1 MHRLLL
7 VDDDPINLAV
17 LEEIFSETDTLCCT
31 QSGEEALQR
40 AAEFKPDLILLD
52 IMMPHMDGFETCRRF
67 KANPETAEIPVLFL
81 TASTE
86 LKSKLTGFACG
97 GADYITKPFEAEE
110 VIARARTHLNLC
122 DARELIRRHNHELE
136 TLLEERTH
144 DLIQSERHAAF
155 SLLMQG
161 IIHNL
166 KGPLTAVTGLSDFIT
181 SLIESKN
188 DELSGGPT
196 VLPVSESI
204 AFLTKIVGNS
214 QLISGAAEEL
224 KNMIN
229 SMMTKSASDKEKNLR
244 ETDLNALIRQE
255 LTFLEGDMRFK
266 HVINKTIQ
274 LAEKPLT
281 VRVVP
286 SEMSQI
292 ISNLIRNAMDATYTE
307 KQPKILIASGK
318 KGKNAWLS
326 IEDDGPGIPLE
337 IRDRIFDPFFT
348 TKPRA
353 DKAANQEPTGTGL
366 GLYTVAAI
374 VNTYGGRV
382 NVGESPLG
390 GAQVRIFIP
399 LKTAQS
405 TDQPPQ
411 KEPPKYTGST

>member
-17 LEEIFSETDTLCCT
+17 LEEIFSETDTLCCV
-31 QSGEEALQR
+31 QSGEEALQQ
-40 AAEFKPDLILLD
+40 ASEFKPDLILLD
-52 IMMPHMDGFETCRRF
+52 IMMPHMDGFETCRRL
-67 KANPETAEIPVLFL
+67 KANPETTEIPVLFL

-86 LKSKLTGFACG
+86 LKNKLTGFACG
-97 GADYITKPFEAEE
+97 GSDYITKPFEAEE
-110 VIARARTHLNLC
+110 VIARTRTHLHLR

-136 TLLEERTH
+136 ALLEERTR

-188 DELSGGPT
+188 EELSTGPAHI
-196 VLPVSESI
+196 PASEPI
-204 AFLTKIVGNS
+204 AFLTKIAGSS
-214 QLISGAAEEL
+214 QLISGAGEEL
-224 KNMIN
+224 KTMID
-229 SMMTKSASDKEKNLR
+229 SMMTKSKSDKQQSLC
-244 ETDLNALIRQE
+244 ETDLNTLIKQE

-266 HVINKTIQ
+266 HAINKTVQI
-274 LAEKPLT
+274 AEKPLPIC
-281 VRVVP
+281 VVP
-286 SEMSQI
+286 SEISQI
-292 ISNLIRNAMDATYTE
+292 VSNLIRNAMDATYTE
-307 KQPKILIASGK
+307 KHPKMLIASGK

-326 IEDDGPGIPLE
+326 VEDDGPGIPPE

-353 DKAANQEPTGTGL
+353 DKAADKEPSGTGL

-374 VNTYGGRV
+374 VNTYGGRID
-382 NVGESPLG
+382 VGDSSLG
-390 GAQVRIFIP
+390 GTRMTISIP
-399 LKTAQS
+399 LIKKT
-405 TDQPPQ
+405 
-411 KEPPKYTGST
+411 

>member
-17 LEEIFSETDTLCCT
+17 LEEIFSETDTLCCA
-31 QSGEEALQR
+31 QSGEEALRQVS
-40 AAEFKPDLILLD
+40 EFKPDLILLD
-52 IMMPHMDGFETCRRF
+52 IMMPQMDGFETCRRL
-67 KANPETAEIPVLFL
+67 KANPETAETPVLFL

-110 VIARARTHLNLC
+110 VIARTRTHLHLC

-136 TLLEERTH
+136 AMLEERTRE
-144 DLIQSERHAAF
+144 LIQSERHAAF

-181 SLIESKN
+181 TLIELKN
-188 DELSGGPT
+188 DELSTGPT
-196 VLPVSESI
+196 DLPVSETI
-204 AFLTKIVGNS
+204 AFLTKIAGS
-214 QLISGAAEEL
+214 TELISGAAEEL
-224 KNMIN
+224 KTMID
-229 SMMTKSASDKEKNLR
+229 SMMTKSASDKEKSLR

-266 HVINKTIQ
+266 HQTEKTICI
-274 LAEKPLT
+274 AEQPLPIT
-281 VRVVP
+281 VVP
-286 SEMSQI
+286 SELSQI
-292 ISNLIRNAMDATYTE
+292 ISNLIRNAMDATHTARH
-307 KQPKILIASGK
+307 PKMLIASGK

-326 IEDDGPGIPLE
+326 IEDDGHGIPIE

-353 DKAANQEPTGTGL
+353 DKAADKEPCGTGL

-374 VNTYGGRV
+374 VNSYGGSID
-382 NVGESPLG
+382 VGESSLG
-390 GAQVRIFIP
+390 GAQIRISIP
-399 LKTAQS
+399 LATRPVAL
-405 TDQPPQ
+405 D
-411 KEPPKYTGST
+411 